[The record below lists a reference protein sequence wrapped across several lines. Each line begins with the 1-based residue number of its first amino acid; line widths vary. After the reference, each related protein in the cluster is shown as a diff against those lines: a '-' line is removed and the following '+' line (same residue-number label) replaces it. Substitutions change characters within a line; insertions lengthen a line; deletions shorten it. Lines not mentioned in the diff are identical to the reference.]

1 MRIQMNEAKNAGAQA
16 VKVMGSGG
24 GGCFIILAP
33 KENHPEIIKA
43 VLQQHAKFVEPIQI
57 TSH

>member
-1 MRIQMNEAKNAGAQA
+1 MNEAKNAGAKA

-33 KENHPEIIKA
+33 KESHPEIIKA
-43 VLQQHAKFVEPIQI
+43 VLQQKAKFVEPIQI